1 MKLAII
7 GSWRDDDR
15 EWGLRGS
22 HADFEEA
29 CVSIGREIGRH
40 RQVVIVGGESSV
52 TADLHVVRG
61 IVEAVLDQKVS
72 YPLIEVVRPAGDSL
86 SYEDLAGGHPG
97 LFLFHAPTETRW
109 QHLLSL
115 REVGVVI
122 AIAGMKGTYQAGL
135 AAIIAKKKLVP
146 VLLLRGGSGKAK
158 RGARD
163 FRGASS
169 KE

>member
-1 MKLAII
+1 
-7 GSWRDDDR
+7 
-15 EWGLRGS
+15 
-22 HADFEEA
+22 
-29 CVSIGREIGRH
+29 VSIGREIGRH

-97 LFLFHAPTETRW
+97 LFLFHARTDTRW

-146 VLLLRGGSGKAK
+146 VSSFGGQRQSS
-158 RGARD
+158 AR
-163 FRGASS
+163 RSRL
-169 KE
+169 